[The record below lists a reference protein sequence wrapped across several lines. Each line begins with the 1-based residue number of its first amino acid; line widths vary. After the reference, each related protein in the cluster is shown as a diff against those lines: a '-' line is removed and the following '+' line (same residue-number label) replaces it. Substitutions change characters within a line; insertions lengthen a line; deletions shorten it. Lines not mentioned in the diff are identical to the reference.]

1 MNRMKNRVSNT
12 MMLSLLL
19 FMTLRQLL
27 LYTNIN
33 ILQTSSFTNDI
44 SFILIICILTLF
56 ISVTVIYL
64 PILFITKVSI
74 KLPTLRLNI
83 PCQRRLIYNYQRLTD
98 NRNIYQLY
106 NVVRC

>member
-1 MNRMKNRVSNT
+1 MNRIKNRVSNT

-19 FMTLRQLL
+19 FMMLRQLL

-74 KLPTLRLNI
+74 NLPTLRLNI
-83 PCQRRLIYNYQRLTD
+83 PCQRILIYNYQRLTD
-98 NRNIYQLY
+98 NHNIYQLY